1 MLARHVEQDP
11 AKFMTVT
18 GAQPRA
24 GMKVLMK
31 VYPQFHEAYGFSW
44 IVTDIDPTYTLGDM
58 ARRRQE
64 IVRRLKEEG
73 VFDLNKQLPLPL
85 FAQRIAVVSSQTA
98 AGLGDF
104 CISSHTTDMLRLHHR
119 TLHCHDAGRGSGA
132 ERSGRSPQRYR
143 TAGQTSSIAW

>member
-1 MLARHVEQDP
+1 
-11 AKFMTVT
+11 MTVT

-104 CISSHTTDMLRLHHR
+104 CHQLTHNGLWLRL
-119 TLHCHDAGRGSGA
+119 
-132 ERSGRSPQRYR
+132 PP
-143 TAGQTSSIAW
+143 